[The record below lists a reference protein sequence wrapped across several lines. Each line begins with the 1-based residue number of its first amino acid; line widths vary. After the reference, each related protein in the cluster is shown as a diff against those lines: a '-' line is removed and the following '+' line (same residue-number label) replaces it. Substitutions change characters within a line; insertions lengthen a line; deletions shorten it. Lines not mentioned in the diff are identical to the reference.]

1 MTAEEL
7 GRLYVFGTYAVLI
20 RKVTEERKEHYEFV
34 LYSLNVPVFS
44 GRSIRFPRGRRIHLP
59 EMGKYAREVYRQY
72 MDGNLDSQLNSG
84 TYLPGEEPG
93 AI

>member
-20 RKVTEERKEHYEFV
+20 RRCRNVPKEEHYEFV

-44 GRSIRFPRGRRIHLP
+44 GRSVKFPLNSKIRLP
-59 EMGKYAREVYRQY
+59 EMTGYAHAVYQQY
-72 MDGNLDSQLNSG
+72 MDGELDS
-84 TYLPGEEPG
+84 
-93 AI
+93 